1 MQCSAGSGA
10 GAGAVQCSAVQVQVQ
25 CSAVAGAVQC
35 SAVQCSAV
43 QCSAVQCSAV
53 QCSVQ
58 QFHGNTLQQQHLNL
72 FSQTFFLKIYENEQF
87 SHFIDGSDEEA
98 SSWMR
103 FIRCA
108 RNKSEQ
114 NMGAFQYGQNIYYRA
129 LRDIPVSE
137 EILVWYDHTYTQFW
151 GVPLALNSEI
161 KVREEGKIDET
172 CLS

>member
-1 MQCSAGSGA
+1 M
-10 GAGAVQCSAVQVQVQ
+10 QVQLQ
-25 CSAVAGAVQC
+25 VQC
-35 SAVQCSAV
+35 SAVQCRFRCSAVQLQV